1 MALFLFA
8 DGAPIGEE
16 GLYWLKVH
24 TANCG
29 DGCGADNKISKEPF
43 ATRVAWADAHRKK
56 IEQTAKA
63 PLETAEWWAKA
74 AEPFQ
79 FLAACFELAG
89 ALAEGPT
96 YITHL
101 PVSFDG
107 SCSGLQHLCAMI
119 RAPEGAEVNLTPSE
133 RPQDIYQTVATR
145 TRDRIKKDRKQEN
158 AAYRRMWLAYDD
170 AHGITRST
178 VKRNVMVYGFSGTK
192 EGMAIKQEKELVG
205 PLDDEALLNDKPR
218 PFGETWQERKR
229 AARYLA
235 GHIYD
240 AIDEVVKGPAKVKQ
254 FLRAL
259 ANAATN
265 ADKPLRWTTPVG
277 VPWINKYHSPI
288 YKPIKLR
295 LHDRFTLYATKRAVG
310 EQPKINKAKAANA
323 AAPNFVHA
331 CDAAHLMLTVNAA
344 VAEGITSL
352 ATVHDSFGCLPSQAE
367 RFRQIILEQFVRLY
381 EDHDV
386 LQQVLDQARSD
397 LAEDVGDLPETPPAR
412 GDLKIEEVLKAQF
425 AFA

>member
-119 RAPEGAEVNLTPSE
+119 RAPEGGGQSDAFRTAPRHLPDCRDQDA
-133 RPQDIYQTVATR
+133 RPD
-145 TRDRIKKDRKQEN
+145 QE
-158 AAYRRMWLAYDD
+158 
-170 AHGITRST
+170 G
-178 VKRNVMVYGFSGTK
+178 
-192 EGMAIKQEKELVG
+192 
-205 PLDDEALLNDKPR
+205 
-218 PFGETWQERKR
+218 
-229 AARYLA
+229 
-235 GHIYD
+235 
-240 AIDEVVKGPAKVKQ
+240 
-254 FLRAL
+254 
-259 ANAATN
+259 
-265 ADKPLRWTTPVG
+265 
-277 VPWINKYHSPI
+277 
-288 YKPIKLR
+288 
-295 LHDRFTLYATKRAVG
+295 
-310 EQPKINKAKAANA
+310 
-323 AAPNFVHA
+323 
-331 CDAAHLMLTVNAA
+331 
-344 VAEGITSL
+344 
-352 ATVHDSFGCLPSQAE
+352 
-367 RFRQIILEQFVRLY
+367 
-381 EDHDV
+381 
-386 LQQVLDQARSD
+386 
-397 LAEDVGDLPETPPAR
+397 PETGERRLSADVV
-412 GDLKIEEVLKAQF
+412 GL
-425 AFA
+425 